1 MATDKRLDQVS
12 NLTDFDYA
20 LIVKGTDVAKVTK
33 QQLAELVGNLLYGA
47 TTKEALAS
55 VVAGQMKVRNF
66 EAICIEVKSI
76 TYVQTIQTKLQN
88 SVFGKYILKKTSG
101 ELSEVLFTKEVTN
114 GLFSLGFESGLAV
127 GSALLVIYGG
137 A

>member
-1 MATDKRLDQVS
+1 
-12 NLTDFDYA
+12 
-20 LIVKGTDVAKVTK
+20 
-33 QQLAELVGNLLYGA
+33 
-47 TTKEALAS
+47 
-55 VVAGQMKVRNF
+55 MKVRNF
-66 EAICIEVKSI
+66 EAICIDVKSI

-88 SVFGKYILKKTSG
+88 SVFGKYILKKPSG

-114 GLFSLGFESGLAV
+114 GIFSLGFESGLAV

>member
-1 MATDKRLDQVS
+1 MIKEYKNHITFPLP
-12 NLTDFDYA
+12 F
-20 LIVKGTDVAKVTK
+20 
-33 QQLAELVGNLLYGA
+33 LYILKCKNSG
-47 TTKEALAS
+47 
-55 VVAGQMKVRNF
+55 VAGQMKVRNF